1 MIPLRDN
8 VPTLRRPI
16 VVWALIAINVAIF
29 LFSISRPDLSL
40 PRYDRE
46 GTARVS
52 GFDAITLE
60 FGFTPCELASD
71 CERGGYGETLKAG
84 SGNLDDV
91 VEVRVERQPVWLTLV
106 SAMFMHGGWLH
117 LIGNMLFLFVFGNN
131 VEDAMSRLRFLLF
144 YLLSGLA
151 ASLTQFAIDATS
163 EVPNIGASGA
173 IAGVLG
179 GYLLLHPRARV
190 LTAVPLLVF
199 IYLAE
204 LPAAFVLIT
213 WFGLQVL
220 DGSAGLVNP
229 DVSFGIAYFAH
240 IGGFVAGFLLAW
252 PLARAMAGRRRGRP
266 PTARLA

>member
-1 MIPLRDN
+1 VIPLRDN
-8 VPTLRRPI
+8 IATRRRPI
-16 VVWALIAINVAIF
+16 VVWALIVINVAIF
-29 LFSISRPDLSL
+29 LVSISRPDVSV
-40 PRYDRE
+40 PQYDGE

-60 FGFTPCELASD
+60 YGFTPCELASD
-71 CERGGYGETLKAG
+71 CDRPAYGETLEAG
-84 SGNLDDV
+84 SGDIADA
-91 VEVRVERQPVWLTLV
+91 VEVRVERQPVWLTLL

-131 VEDAMSRLRFLLF
+131 VEDAMSRLGFLLF

-151 ASLTQFAIDATS
+151 ASLTQFAIDTAS

-204 LPAAFVLIT
+204 LPAAFVLVT
-213 WFGLQVL
+213 WFALQVL

-240 IGGFVAGFLLAW
+240 IGGFVAGFLLVKPFAW
-252 PLARAMAGRRRGRP
+252 LSSARRRDQ
-266 PTARLA
+266 AAAAHLA